1 MRRANSV
8 RHYRRLQA
16 VALVAEGW
24 SAAQA
29 AKVLKGTRRWIFKCL
44 AMYGRRHRP
53 EDLIE
58 KSRGGRPLKAGSLS
72 REQILAELQCSP
84 LECGYSATVWTVP
97 LLRMHLHERYGSE
110 LSESTLRRRLHEIG
124 LRWKRPRY
132 IFSGRDPNRAQKKGA
147 SFAG

>member
-1 MRRANSV
+1 MRRTSSV

-16 VALVAEGW
+16 VALVAEGR

-29 AKVLKGTRRWIFKCL
+29 AKLLKATRRWVFKCL
-44 AMYGRRHRP
+44 AVYGRRHRP
-53 EDLIE
+53 EDLVE
-58 KSRGGRPLKAGSLS
+58 KSRRGRPPKADTLS
-72 REQILAELQCSP
+72 REMILAELQRSP

-97 LLRMHLHERYGSE
+97 LLRTHLRERYGCE
-110 LSESTLRRRLHEIG
+110 LSESTLRRRLHEIR

-147 SFAG
+147 LSAG